1 MADKREHAEQVMEVC
16 GDAIRLFFR
25 LQAWGRELGMLTA
38 TDGSRWGMLNTLVN
52 IGPMTVPDIARMR
65 PVSRQHIQ
73 SLANEMADEGLVTFA
88 ENPRHKRSKLV
99 KATAKGR
106 KMFRDQTEVLMRE
119 AESLAVG
126 LSTADL
132 AAAHKTLTEIRK
144 SIEAHQAAIAD

>member
-1 MADKREHAEQVMEVC
+1 MADQNHAEQVMEVC

-25 LQAWGRELGMLTA
+25 LQAWGRELGLLTT

-73 SLANEMADEGLVTFA
+73 TLANEMADEGLVTFE

-99 KATAKGR
+99 AATPKGQ
-106 KMFRDQTEVLMRE
+106 KIFKEQTELLMRE
-119 AESLAVG
+119 AQDLAQG
-126 LSTADL
+126 LTEADL
-132 AAAHKTLTEIRK
+132 ATARKALTQIREA
-144 SIEAHQAAIAD
+144 IEERQSETAG